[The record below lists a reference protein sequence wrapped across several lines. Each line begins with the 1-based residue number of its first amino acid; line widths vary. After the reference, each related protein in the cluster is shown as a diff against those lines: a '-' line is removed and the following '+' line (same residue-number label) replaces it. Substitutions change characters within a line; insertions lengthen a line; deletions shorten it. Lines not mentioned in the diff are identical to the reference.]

1 MDAYLLTWIIVT
13 IVLAI
18 AFMVMLALYIRCE
31 SVKMNPSEC
40 LSLAG
45 DFAVVTDQDSN
56 TLVACDGPCE
66 FLVSSVNE
74 AFEICMGHF
83 ELCPLYIQM
92 SRTRL
97 ETVAIPAVGEA
108 GRRQTLKTCS

>member
-1 MDAYLLTWIIVT
+1 MPFEGYEMNCPFIDSDNPHCSVSLN
-13 IVLAI
+13 
-18 AFMVMLALYIRCE
+18 IR
-31 SVKMNPSEC
+31 N
-40 LSLAG
+40 L
-45 DFAVVTDQDSN
+45 D
-56 TLVACDGPCE
+56 
-66 FLVSSVNE
+66 E
-74 AFEICMGHF
+74 AFEICTGHF